1 MNNRIGTP
9 ILKSEKDNLPLGV
22 SSDITPGKMVV
33 YQKRY
38 EEYVWAVYMKED
50 GNKKQL
56 LVDRNGNSIKSVF
69 PHSLCEYNG
78 GEILQTYKDNYK
90 LNSDHRL
97 DIYSI

>member
-1 MNNRIGTP
+1 
-9 ILKSEKDNLPLGV
+9 
-22 SSDITPGKMVV
+22 MVV
-33 YQKRY
+33 YQRRY

-56 LVDRNGNSIKSVF
+56 LVDREGNEDSIKSVF

-78 GEILQTYKDNYK
+78 GEVLQTYRDNYK